1 MAIRVDN
8 VDMKAGG
15 FDVYKSFTCS
25 SEQLSVLI
33 FPR

>member
-1 MAIRVDN
+1 MAILLDN

-15 FDVYKSFTCS
+15 FDVYKNFTCS
-25 SEQLSVLI
+25 SAQLSVLI